1 MEVPA
6 VRLFTS
12 NSKYHEIFKICA
24 YTMLIA
30 VFYYGGVYFIPKDLK
45 GANQWQTNIIK
56 AQDFVFDNKA
66 YTHVFVGSSEAYNV
80 PVEEISDKWANLGLA
95 SGCSLTGLEIILRSG
110 KPVDVVFV
118 EVNTTLMRGKDDA
131 LLSEVEPWHILP
143 IGRQNTRIDYLF
155 NLIKTKL
162 KMSFKSKNTSE
173 IKDDDK
179 VTNLSGLDI
188 QKESMSK
195 PLNEEK
201 MRQVLSQLKEQV
213 DELRL
218 QGVKIILT
226 ETPNDPSLRD
236 LQQSTMARN
245 LVHEYFPVG
254 EYDYFDVDWNDYKTS
269 DGVHLTEYSAKRYA
283 QKMTDKY

>member
-1 MEVPA
+1 M
-6 VRLFTS
+6 RLFTS

-56 AQDFVFDNKA
+56 AQDFAFDNKA
-66 YTHVFVGSSEAYNV
+66 YTHAFVGSSEAYNI
-80 PVEEISDKWANLGLA
+80 PVNEISDKWSNLGFA
-95 SGCSLTGLEIILRSG
+95 GGCSLTGLEVLRRSG
-110 KPVDVVFV
+110 KPIDVVVV
-118 EVNTTLMRGKDDA
+118 EVNGTLLRGQDDD
-131 LLSEVEPWHILP
+131 LLSEIAPWHVLP

-155 NLIKTKL
+155 NLIKSKI
-162 KMSFKSKNTSE
+162 KMSFKDKTKIE
-173 IKDDDK
+173 VKDDET
-179 VTNLSGLDI
+179 TNLSGLDL

-195 PLNEEK
+195 PLDEEK
-201 MRQVLSQLKEQV
+201 MRQVLSQLKGQV

-245 LVHEYFPVG
+245 LINEYFPLD
-254 EYDYFDVDWNDYKTS
+254 EYDYYDVDWNDYKTK

-283 QKMTDKY
+283 REMTDKL